1 MVIKWEGNMKV
12 RVFKKKPKKERS
24 MLVGEKIDCGI
35 MLVNR
40 WFKIGQKNII
50 HPMDKMAN

>member
-1 MVIKWEGNMKV
+1 
-12 RVFKKKPKKERS
+12 
-24 MLVGEKIDCGI
+24 MLVGEKIDCDI
-35 MLVNR
+35 MLVNK